1 MTNLEV
7 EANAGGTFVVLRKL
21 MQKKPTRKL
30 KTMNT
35 KRISKFLSLVLRHK
49 PEALPIE
56 LDQQGWANLDEIIE
70 KMQRKGMNVDQSI
83 IEAVVANNDK
93 QRFRLDLTN
102 RRIRANQGHSIDI
115 DLALAPS
122 VPPKELFHGTATRF
136 LDSIMEKGLI
146 RGSRQHVHL
155 SLDIETA
162 TKVGSRHGKPTIL
175 NVDAQAMHQQGFVF
189 YVSENGVWLTE
200 HVPVEFLS
208 KTAKQ

>member
-1 MTNLEV
+1 
-7 EANAGGTFVVLRKL
+7 
-21 MQKKPTRKL
+21 
-30 KTMNT
+30 MNT
-35 KRISKFLSLVLRHK
+35 KRISKFLSLILRHK

-56 LDQQGWANLDEIIE
+56 LDAQGWADLDEIIE
-70 KMQRKGMNVDQSI
+70 KMQRKGMEVDQSI
-83 IEAVVANNDK
+83 IESVVANNDK
-93 QRFRLDLTN
+93 QRFRLDLAN

-136 LDSIMEKGLI
+136 IDSIMEKGLI

-155 SLDIETA
+155 SLDIGTA

-175 NVDAQAMHQQGFVF
+175 KVDAEAMHQQGFVF
-189 YVSENGVWLTE
+189 YVSENRVWLTE

-208 KTAKQ
+208 RAD